1 MNALAASAR
10 GFVRTMATSSSSV
23 TRRTGGLV
31 AVVYVSEGKNE
42 GVVANLERTAEE
54 TCEKHGAKVVNVFRD
69 VE

>member
-42 GVVANLERTAEE
+42 GVVANL
-54 TCEKHGAKVVNVFRD
+54 
-69 VE
+69 